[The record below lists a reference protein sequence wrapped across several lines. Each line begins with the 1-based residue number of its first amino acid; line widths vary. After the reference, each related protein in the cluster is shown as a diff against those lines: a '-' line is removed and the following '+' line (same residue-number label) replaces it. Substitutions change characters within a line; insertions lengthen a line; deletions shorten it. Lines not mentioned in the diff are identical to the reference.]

1 MKDIATNYFKRRNDN
16 FHLIFEKINEN
27 LTNFE
32 IPTKIERAPLCMATN
47 EIKGAVYIGSVVI
60 TKSLT
65 KFKPEE
71 QEIVIQL
78 AINKLLK
85 RIGRQSSF
93 PFGTKPAAIVNEM
106 TSIVGHAP
114 MEAINDSNCDV
125 SIENGHFLA
134 KSNEISFENSEPTSP
149 DNVILRHSL
158 KSISMAVRDPYE
170 KSLVV
175 YISNLDISEK
185 KRNTG
190 KNRRLFLFQM
200 QDSVQSKK
208 LFNLIS
214 NKFSAKS
221 YPTPVGSVSTHMK
234 PSDLN

>member
-125 SIENGHFLA
+125 SIENDHFLA
-134 KSNEISFENSEPTSP
+134 KSNEISSENSG
-149 DNVILRHSL
+149 VILRHSL

>member
-1 MKDIATNYFKRRNDN
+1 M
-16 FHLIFEKINEN
+16 
-27 LTNFE
+27 
-32 IPTKIERAPLCMATN
+32 
-47 EIKGAVYIGSVVI
+47 
-60 TKSLT
+60 
-65 KFKPEE
+65 
-71 QEIVIQL
+71 
-78 AINKLLK
+78 K

-125 SIENGHFLA
+125 SIENEHFLA
-134 KSNEISFENSEPTSP
+134 KSNEISSENSEPTSP